1 MEEKKMDAQLDL
13 RGEVC
18 PMTFVKT
25 KMKLEEL
32 ETGQKLEVTL
42 PAGESMR
49 SVPISVKEEGHKI
62 IKVEKDDEKTFR
74 LIIEKG

>member
-1 MEEKKMDAQLDL
+1 MEEKKADAELDL
-13 RGEVC
+13 RSEVC

-32 ETGQKLEVTL
+32 SPGQTLEVTL

-62 IKVEKDDEKTFR
+62 IKVQKEDEKTFR
-74 LIIEKG
+74 LTIEKA

>member
-1 MEEKKMDAQLDL
+1 MEEKKADAELDL

-25 KMKLEEL
+25 KIKLEEL
-32 ETGQKLEVTL
+32 KTGQKLEVTL

-62 IKVEKDDEKTFR
+62 IKVQKDDEKTFR
-74 LIIEKG
+74 LTIEKG

>member
-1 MEEKKMDAQLDL
+1 MEEKKMDAELDL

-32 ETGQKLEVTL
+32 KAGQKLEVVL

-62 IKVEKDDEKTFR
+62 IKVEKEDEKTFR
-74 LIIEKG
+74 LTIEKG